1 MHNFSLH
8 IKQLN
13 GLDINTILNPTK
25 LQIPKPDIEL
35 EYYVYRGKK
44 GYASFISANT
54 KERKRGCNIKLIF
67 DGETNLLKDV
77 QFIEVKHKNNQ
88 K

>member
-1 MHNFSLH
+1 MHNFSLYT
-8 IKQLN
+8 KQLN
-13 GLDINTILNPTK
+13 GLDLQSVLNPK
-25 LQIPKPDIEL
+25 KMQIPRPDVEL

-44 GYASFISANT
+44 GYASFISSNT
-54 KERKRGCNIKLIF
+54 KERKRGCNVKLIF

-77 QFIEVKHKNNQ
+77 KFIEVKHKNNQ